1 MYIPPHNDLVPPRV
15 SRPEKS
21 PSQSSSGSS
30 TPMTAS
36 LMPTE
41 RQTINGVDVL
51 HASNHLGSNYPNM
64 PHARIYHPRQAP
76 SAVLSEN
83 FLQARAGLNPG
94 LVHNGLQTNIARVSN
109 LYKDVPQFKN
119 TLDILI

>member
-94 LVHNGLQTNIARVSN
+94 LVHNGVQTNIARVSN